1 MFRIFCTNLFLLLFI
16 ISTATAQEFNTTV
29 PKEIVILQST
39 KNYGTALKTAKEA
52 AAHLGRKLD
61 LGGNHPNKQLGLSMT
76 KADCEDNAY
85 EYPCYTARGDGSAEN
100 SDYIS
105 IEYSDAYEGFAKGYY
120 IVVAAIAEPRSM
132 MTKNTIAAAKKWYKD
147 AYAKRTSV
155 WRGCMH

>member
-1 MFRIFCTNLFLLLFI
+1 MFRIFFTILFLPLI
-16 ISTATAQEFNTTV
+16 ISTVTAQDFNVTV
-29 PKEIVILQST
+29 PKEIVILHST
-39 KNYGTALKTAKEA
+39 KNYAAALKTAKEA
-52 AAHLGRKLD
+52 ATHLGKKLD
-61 LGGNHPNKQLGLSMT
+61 LESNHPNKKLGLSMT

-85 EYPCYTARGDGSAEN
+85 EYPCYTARCDGSAEN

-120 IVVAAIAEPRSM
+120 IVVAAIAEPRSVIV
-132 MTKNTIAAAKKWYKD
+132 KNTVAAAKKWYKD